1 MYIDQQTDEE
11 IVENLLKTG
20 EDRYFE
26 ILVDRYKDKIFNFTL
41 RYLSQKEDSEDIVE
55 DIFVKVYFKI
65 DKFNKAKGSFKTWI
79 YRIAKNTIYNKLK
92 ERKIKKISYIDLY
105 TDDKDVEEKYENDE
119 IIQNAI
125 NKLKKEYKM
134 VILLYYSKGLKYK
147 EISEVLNIPQ
157 NTIKT
162 RLRRAKEI
170 LKNELKDY
178 F

>member
-65 DKFNKAKGSFKTWI
+65 DKFNKEKGSFKTWI

-105 TDDKDVEEKYENDE
+105 TDDKDVEKKYENDE

-147 EISEVLNIPQ
+147 EISEILNIPQ
-157 NTIKT
+157 NTVKT